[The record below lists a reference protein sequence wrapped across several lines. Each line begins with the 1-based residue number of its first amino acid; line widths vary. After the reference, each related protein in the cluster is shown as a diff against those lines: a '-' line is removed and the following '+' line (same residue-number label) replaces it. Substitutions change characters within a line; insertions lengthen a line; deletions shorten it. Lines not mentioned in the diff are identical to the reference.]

1 MNSFIKAISAKL
13 RARNK
18 MKSSSDVV
26 QSLVISVHSIEIL
39 VMATRTTLLLVR
51 HGARFDYANSR
62 EWRERCTRH
71 GHELTDPPLSALGQA
86 QARETA
92 AALVREKPNL
102 ILASPYFRVL
112 QTAQPLAQSLGLRIG
127 IEHCLAEFG
136 HSPEKIVPPE
146 ARMPVLP
153 EVDEE
158 YVPVLDRLC
167 RGQFDKLTGRETTV
181 DYLRRLL
188 LWKRELA
195 SGRFA
200 GQTIAC
206 FSHAGSVA
214 LVGALVG
221 AGTLEQ
227 AGKFAPCGI
236 YKLISDDGGR
246 TWTVAARGDD
256 NSAHCT
262 ANDSTTRA
270 WGFADLKS
278 EDAFKKSE
286 AAWLEALAL
295 GPTADAP
302 AASTRVP
309 ARAGG
314 ARGKL
319 VGTPSERA
327 VVLVGCGFAIGMLA
341 TLLLGAGRRPAV

>member
-1 MNSFIKAISAKL
+1 MSAPRRTCSPTVRNLESRALVASIHMSTDFGSPPKL
-13 RARNK
+13 PAPTPT
-18 MKSSSDVV
+18 
-26 QSLVISVHSIEIL
+26 L
-39 VMATRTTLLLVR
+39 RTTLLLVR

-102 ILASPYFRVL
+102 ILSSPYFRVL

-167 RGQFDKLTGRETTV
+167 RGQFDQATGREATV

-206 FSHAGSVA
+206 FSHAASVA

-246 TWTVAARGDD
+246 TWTVGARGDD

-262 ANDSTTRA
+262 ANDPTTYA

-295 GPTADAP
+295 GPTADAL
-302 AASTRVP
+302 AASTEVP
-309 ARAGG
+309 AG
-314 ARGKL
+314 ASGKL

-327 VVLVGCGFAIGMLA
+327 VVLVGCGFAIGVLA